1 MNEGWDNGATTF
13 DCQWKNMDIGAR
25 TKKLAFCRAIM
36 CQSGTSCLTAYCCFS
51 ELALYKSN

>member
-25 TKKLAFCRAIM
+25 TKKLAFFYFKM
-36 CQSGTSCLTAYCCFS
+36 SGG
-51 ELALYKSN
+51 ALEYYVHLS